1 MDTLTTLFFKE
12 KPTKILLT
20 ISQTKTALYAAA
32 LAKKTKLSYADVN
45 DILHHFED
53 ASIILFEKHGRLQL
67 IVLTEKG
74 KKIAEE
80 LEKVVQKF

>member
-1 MDTLTTLFFKE
+1 MESSMNVFFKE
-12 KPTKILLT
+12 KPTKMLLT

-32 LAKKTKLSYADVN
+32 LAKKIKLAYADVN
-45 DILHHFED
+45 DILHQFED
-53 ASIILFEKHGRLQL
+53 AGIILFEKHGRLQL

-80 LEKVVQKF
+80 LEKVVQNF

>member
-1 MDTLTTLFFKE
+1 MESPVAIFFKE
-12 KPTKILLT
+12 KPTKMLLI

-32 LAKKTKLSYADVN
+32 LAKKVKLSYADVN
-45 DILHHFED
+45 EILHQFED
-53 ASIILFEKHGRLQL
+53 ARIILFEKHGRLQL

-80 LEKVVQKF
+80 LEKVVQRI

>member
-1 MDTLTTLFFKE
+1 MESYVTIFFKE
-12 KPTKILLT
+12 KPTKVLLT

-32 LAKKTKLSYADVN
+32 LAKKVKLSYADVN
-45 DILHHFED
+45 DILHQFED

-80 LEKVVQKF
+80 LEQVVQRL

>member
-1 MDTLTTLFFKE
+1 MHQDIMLFFKE
-12 KPTKILLT
+12 KPTKMLLT
-20 ISQTKTALYAAA
+20 INQTKTALYAAA
-32 LAKKTKLSYADVN
+32 LAKKNKLSYADVN
-45 DILHHFED
+45 DILHQFED